1 MFKTI
6 FVYLFALYLD
16 MAKYKSAQLRNN
28 PLKMLGLNKTAIS
41 MTDCALKCNTAY
53 IKMSR

>member
-1 MFKTI
+1 M
-6 FVYLFALYLD
+6 YLFYPYLD
-16 MAKYKSAQLRNN
+16 MAKYKSAKLRNN